1 MPAKKRA
8 VLTHV
13 GPIGSTKATNSAFT
27 SSPAK
32 KKAAPARK
40 KRTAYAA
47 PVKVLKAA
55 IDDHNKHW
63 CIKKTG
69 TKAALQKRL
78 EKVDRKI
85 VKVMG
90 KGPKRKTKSSGGGT
104 KGQKTTAK
112 TISKMAS
119 VYGKLEND
127 ANPEY
132 AFDTGQSAPP
142 KKSKSKGK
150 DKKAWYKKK

>member
-1 MPAKKRA
+1 MPGKKRA

-90 KGPKRKTKSSGGGT
+90 KGPKRRAKSSGGGT
-104 KGQKTTAK
+104 KGQKTTSKKIAK
-112 TISKMAS
+112 LAS
-119 VYGKLEND
+119 AYGKLEND

-132 AFDTGQSAPP
+132 AFETGQS
-142 KKSKSKGK
+142 KRGK
-150 DKKAWYKKK
+150 NKKAWYKK